1 VTFTCANVIA
11 VQVKETFIAPACCS
25 GVGLG
30 GEGNEDWDALCYEA
44 GRAAA
49 NVCEREV
56 VREDSKGQFNAQ
68 SPFVQGAA
76 CKV

>member
-1 VTFTCANVIA
+1 
-11 VQVKETFIAPACCS
+11 
-25 GVGLG
+25 VGLG